1 MAPSELLV
9 AAIEDARTQ
18 GSSTA
23 KAIFE
28 ALRATNEWTD
38 VTESAVRKALTRA
51 KALAPA
57 LSLQE
62 RVLQRKQK
70 ERERDRLRN
79 RTGRARPSEDVK
91 RQTTEQK
98 RTDSA
103 ARAWARKQRAIE
115 KKQTGIADSYCDAG
129 RLYAA
134 ELRVQQPRICERD
147 IRASWKTGSTPRWRE
162 VSHFTVSHSTGRA
175 CMYLTI

>member
-18 GSSTA
+18 GSTTA

-28 ALRATNEWTD
+28 ALRATNEWSD
-38 VTESAVRKALTRA
+38 VSESAVRKALTAARA
-51 KALAPA
+51 RAPA
-57 LSLQE
+57 LSPEAKQL
-62 RVLQRKQK
+62 RRKQR
-70 ERERDRLRN
+70 ERERDRLRS
-79 RTGRARPSEDVK
+79 RSDRARPSEDAK
-91 RQTTEQK
+91 RQPTEQK

-147 IRASWKTGSTPRWRE
+147 IRASWNAESR
-162 VSHFTVSHSTGRA
+162 SHKDRYRVQARA
-175 CMYLTI
+175 GQEMH